1 MYVPILVLF
10 SSYSFPPIHSPP
22 TSPYIYLTGSS
33 YSHFLTSAQ
42 STRCGI
48 AGFFKHV
55 SKGRGRVSRLLV
67 QMVRLLGI
75 LRANDV
81 ACCHLNPDN
90 VLLVPGD
97 SNERFTL
104 MVG

>member
-1 MYVPILVLF
+1 
-10 SSYSFPPIHSPP
+10 
-22 TSPYIYLTGSS
+22 
-33 YSHFLTSAQ
+33 
-42 STRCGI
+42 
-48 AGFFKHV
+48 
-55 SKGRGRVSRLLV
+55 VSRLLV

-97 SNERFTL
+97 SNERFML
-104 MVG
+104 MVGGLEFRSQDGCIAMLFIRRHQHVSMCTNLYI